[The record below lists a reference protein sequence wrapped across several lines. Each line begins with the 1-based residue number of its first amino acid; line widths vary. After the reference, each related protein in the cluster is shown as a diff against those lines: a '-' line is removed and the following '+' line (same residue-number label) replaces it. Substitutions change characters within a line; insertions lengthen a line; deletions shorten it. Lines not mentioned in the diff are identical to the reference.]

1 MTTEIAFSISNLEE
15 ELKNDPAFSISN
27 LEEELKND
35 PDNIGCF
42 VGWVHS
48 EQLNYLVYLGK

>member
-1 MTTEIAFSISNLEE
+1 MTTEI
-15 ELKNDPAFSISN
+15 AFSISN

>member
-1 MTTEIAFSISNLEE
+1 METIRFSKQSKLMATEI
-15 ELKNDPAFSISN
+15 AFSISN

-48 EQLNYLVYLGK
+48 EQLNYLVYLGE